1 MLNVEQHAEE
11 QQPLTEWLVYEQ
23 PLTERVRTF
32 LRLEFLLE
40 QSSHHAGLS
49 SMWDSRAAV
58 TGILEIGSLLT
69 RGDVRTEVLKEL
81 ERCGQLLQR
90 LKGSPEVDNERL
102 QTVLADLDRLRHE
115 MDGDGHPL
123 GLVLKESEFLNAIKN
138 RLAIPGGTCQFDLPV
153 YHAWLTHPYA
163 RRARDLQSWLTE
175 LKPLRDTIALL
186 MALTRES
193 ALPSREMAE
202 QGIYQRNFDATVACP
217 LVRVMVPMTSS
228 VFPEISAGRHRM
240 SIRFLER
247 HDANSRPQQTKR
259 DIGFKLVCCQ
269 L

>member
-1 MLNVEQHAEE
+1 MLNVEQNVEE
-11 QQPLTEWLVYEQ
+11 LPSTEWLVYEQ
-23 PLTERVRTF
+23 PLSERVRTF

-40 QSSHHAGLS
+40 QASHHATLP

-58 TGILEIGSLLT
+58 STVLEIGSLLT

-81 ERCGQLLQR
+81 ERCGLLLQR
-90 LKGSPEVDNERL
+90 LKGSPEVDNLRL
-102 QTVLADLDRLRHE
+102 QTVLADLDRLRQE
-115 MDGDGHPL
+115 MGGDGRQL
-123 GLVLKESEFLNAIKN
+123 GCVLKESEFLNAIKN

-153 YHAWLTHPYA
+153 YHAWLTYPYA

-175 LKPLRDTIALL
+175 LKPLKDAIALL

-193 ALPSREMAE
+193 ALPLREMAE
-202 QGIYQRNFDATVACP
+202 QGMYQRNLDAHVLCP
-217 LVRVMVPMTSS
+217 LVRVMVPVTSG

-240 SIRFLER
+240 TIRFLER
-247 HDANSRPQQTKR
+247 HDANGRPQQTKR

>member
-11 QQPLTEWLVYEQ
+11 QASAEWLVYEQ
-23 PLTERVRTF
+23 PLNERVRTF
-32 LRLEFLLE
+32 LRIEFLLE
-40 QSSHHAGLS
+40 QAGHHAGLS

-58 TGILEIGSLLT
+58 GSILEIASLLT

-81 ERCGQLLQR
+81 ERCASLLQR
-90 LKGSPEVDNERL
+90 LKGSPEVDGTRL
-102 QTVLADLDRLRHE
+102 QSVLADLERLRVE
-115 MDGDGHPL
+115 MDGDGRQL
-123 GLVLKESEFLNAIKN
+123 GAVLKESEFLNAIKN

-153 YHAWLTHPYA
+153 FHAWLTQPYA

-175 LKPLRDTIALL
+175 LKPLKDTIALL

-193 ALPSREMAE
+193 ALPSRETAE
-202 QGIYQRNFDATVACP
+202 QGMYQRNFDANA
-217 LVRVMVPMTSS
+217 LHALLRVMVPLTSG

-240 SIRFLER
+240 TIRFLER
-247 HDANSRPQQTKR
+247 HDANGRPQQTKR
-259 DIGFKLVCCQ
+259 DVVFKLVCCQ